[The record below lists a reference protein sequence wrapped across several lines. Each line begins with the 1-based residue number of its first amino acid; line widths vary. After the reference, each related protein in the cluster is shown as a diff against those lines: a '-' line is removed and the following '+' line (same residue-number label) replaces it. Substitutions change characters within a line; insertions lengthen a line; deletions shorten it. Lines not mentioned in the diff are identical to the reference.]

1 MDPFMVVTVGT
12 FETSV
17 LVLVFCGE
25 ILALVVGAVVVD
37 VLVVVVD
44 VLIVV
49 VDVLVVVVDVLVL
62 VVDVLI
68 VVIGITKK
76 YRIVQNY

>member
-1 MDPFMVVTVGT
+1 MYTNNPVVELHIPVDTDAMEPDMVVTVGT

-17 LVLVFCGE
+17 LVLVFCGDV
-25 ILALVVGAVVVD
+25 LALVVGVVVVD

-49 VDVLVVVVDVLVL
+49 
-62 VVDVLI
+62 
-68 VVIGITKK
+68 IGITKK
-76 YRIVQNY
+76 YRNVQNY

>member
-1 MDPFMVVTVGT
+1 MEPDMVVSVGT

-17 LVLVFCGE
+17 LILVFCGDV
-25 ILALVVGAVVVD
+25 LALVVGVVVVD
-37 VLVVVVD
+37 VLVVA
-44 VLIVV
+44 
-49 VDVLVVVVDVLVL
+49 VDVLVVVVDVLVV

-76 YRIVQNY
+76 YRIVQNF